1 MKRTLVAFQ
10 GLKKIWTQ
18 IGPKSNFTKNEHN
31 PACGSSASITSIVA
45 VSGSNFGTR
54 SITNVGCVIGFEIGV
69 PNASS
74 KIVVIEKSL
83 SEKSTNKIVI
93 SF

>member
-1 MKRTLVAFQ
+1 MKRTLVATQ

-18 IGPKSNFTKNEHN
+18 IGPKPHFKKIERN

-54 SITNVGCVIGFEIGV
+54 SITNVGGASGFEIGV
-69 PNASS
+69 PKASS
-74 KIVVIEKSL
+74 KIVVIEK
-83 SEKSTNKIVI
+83 
-93 SF
+93 